1 MARKRR
7 LATRKLLFF
16 ISVLLL
22 PAMPAEASPS
32 EGTALGIILGPV
44 QLFTVNNVGP
54 LSFTFD
60 QYSDFGVA
68 QDIGDVNY
76 DLISNVGWVVRAQ
89 IADDTGGGQTADD
102 WDDTNWTLSVNGA
115 VVDES
120 VATVIDTDPN
130 PVNRD
135 DALWQVLLT
144 IPWPQSASSPDCQIV
159 LTAET
164 L

>member
-1 MARKRR
+1 M
-7 LATRKLLFF
+7 RKLLF
-16 ISVLLL
+16 SLLVFL
-22 PAMPAEASPS
+22 LSAAPAVASPS

-44 QLFTVNNVGP
+44 QLFIVNNVGP

-60 QYSDFGVA
+60 QYSDFGVV

-89 IADDTGGGQTADD
+89 ISDGSAGGQTADD
-102 WDDTNWTLSVNGA
+102 WDDTNWSLSVNGA

-120 VATVIDTDPN
+120 VVTAIDGDPN

-144 IPWPQSASSPDCQIV
+144 VPWPQSASNPDCQIV

-164 L
+164 I